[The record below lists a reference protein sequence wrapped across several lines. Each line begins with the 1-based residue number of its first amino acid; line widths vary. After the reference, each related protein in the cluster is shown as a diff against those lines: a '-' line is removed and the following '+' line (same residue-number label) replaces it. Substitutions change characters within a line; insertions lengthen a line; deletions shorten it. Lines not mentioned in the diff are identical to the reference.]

1 MLLDLQKPSV
11 ATIYTRVNLNDYRY
25 FTKFELQLQ
34 VNNAVCLLGVPSI
47 ARIITEIATF
57 G

>member
-11 ATIYTRVNLNDYRY
+11 ATIYTRVTLNDYRY